1 MALNTYRKIVDAEL
15 EGRTLY
21 RTWRKTPTQVTTIG
35 IWFDLSMSPGNPA
48 PNYYASSPMVAAA
61 MSRSN
66 NGGLDHGGNVSP
78 SQKVLRKISIMSQ
91 TAGAIGQPLMLC
103 DYLLYYPFIDEGE
116 TSEQVF
122 DNTVT
127 LPRYTD
133 GKGVQ
138 VMAVVVA
145 GQTGG
150 QTFSIRYTN
159 QDGVADRVSPV
170 ARMTTQALN
179 GTLISSART
188 STTASG
194 PFLALQE
201 GDTGVRSIQGITFQG
216 ADVGLITLVLVK
228 PLFRFRLAGIDAP
241 VEVDP
246 LKDFSVNPIIV
257 DDAYLNLICMPSG
270 SLSSAPIHGDIEV
283 AWG

>member
-1 MALNTYRKIVDAEL
+1 MALDTFRKIVDAEL

-48 PNYYASSPMVAAA
+48 PNYYASAPMVAAA

-66 NGGLDHGGNVSP
+66 NGGMDHGGNVSP
-78 SQKVLRKISIMSQ
+78 SQKVLRKISITSL
-91 TAGAIGQPLMLC
+91 TAGAVGQPLMLC

-116 TSEQVF
+116 TSEQLF

-127 LPRYTD
+127 LPRYTS
-133 GKGVQ
+133 GEGVEM
-138 VMAVVVA
+138 MAVVVA

-150 QTFSIRYTN
+150 QSFFVNYTN
-159 QDGVADRVSPV
+159 SQGVSGRTSGTVL
-170 ARMTTQALN
+170 MTTQAVN
-179 GTLISSART
+179 GTIINSART
-188 STTASG
+188 STTAAG
-194 PFLALQE
+194 PFIPLQT
-201 GDTGVRSIQGITFQG
+201 GDTGVRSVEGITFTG

-228 PLFRFRLAGIDAP
+228 PLFRFQLRGIDAP

-246 LKDFSVNPIIV
+246 LKDFSVNPLIA

-270 SLSSAPIHGDIEV
+270 SLSSAPIHGDLEV